1 MNGATVLTK
10 FTADTKDFDSKT
22 KGVTASLGSITKSV
36 IAGIGIT
43 KAFSAAWSAVTR
55 NMDSAIDRF
64 DTLNNFPKV
73 MSNLGIGA
81 EDSQK
86 SIDKMS
92 EALVGLPT
100 TLDEGALAVQRLTSK
115 NGDIKKS
122 TDLFLAMN
130 NAILA
135 GGAPAQIQST
145 AIEQLSQAYA
155 KGKPDMMEWR
165 TLMTAMPAQLK
176 QVATAMGYVDAD
188 SLGEALREGNVSMDE
203 FMNTIVNLNE
213 KGLPGFQNFE
223 EQARN
228 STGGIRTAITNM
240 NSRITQGV
248 TAMIESVDKGLKDA
262 KLGGIAKA
270 FETIGNTVRDTL
282 KGLAPY
288 IVKTVSFL
296 VNLAKWINENKTW
309 LEAIIIPLVA
319 FIGTFSMIMKII
331 SIVKGITTAISV
343 LNAVMLANPIVLIIA
358 AIVALI
364 AIFVVLWKK
373 CDWFRNFWIGL
384 WNGIVEIV
392 VGAWEWI
399 KGIFNKIISFVSK
412 NWKSLLLFLVNPFA
426 GAFKL
431 LYDNCEGFRNFIN
444 NFVNGIVIFIQ
455 SIPQKVSA
463 FVQSTIA
470 FIGKIPYY
478 IGFAIGFIIGKI
490 AQFAQAVP
498 NFITSVINWFKE
510 LPSKIW
516 EAMVDLGTK
525 IASWFI
531 TTKDNVVNK
540 TSEIINSVI
549 TWFQELPGRIWNT
562 LVETFNNVKNWLI
575 NMYNTCK
582 EAIKNLV
589 NNIVNWFKKLPG
601 DMLNIG
607 KNIVEGLWNGIKNAK
622 NWVVGKIKD
631 FSKGILD
638 GMKKALGIRSPS
650 TEFALLG
657 RFSVLGYTEEL
668 DKMAK
673 TVQGQIAETF
683 SVSPQLAN
691 SSSLHYSP
699 NVVVNTVNNISQDPL
714 GRMVNDIKTFS
725 GGAKNDYNYGMGV

>member
-36 IAGIGIT
+36 VAGLGIT
-43 KAFSAAWSAVTR
+43 KAFSAAWSAITR

-81 EDSQK
+81 EESQK

-135 GGAPAQIQST
+135 GGAPAQIQSA

-203 FMNTIVNLNE
+203 FMNTIVDLNE

-228 STGGIRTAITNM
+228 STGGVRTAITNM

-262 KLGGIAKA
+262 KLGGIAKV

-282 KGLAPY
+282 KSLAPY
-288 IVKTVSFL
+288 IVKTISFL
-296 VNLAKWINENKTW
+296 VNLAKWINKNKTW
-309 LEAIIIPLVA
+309 LSALV
-319 FIGTFSMIMKII
+319 IVLGSMYASFKLLTII
-331 SIVKGITTAISV
+331 STISNTIKAFSLAVKMLQITSLACGSQISTMNGV
-343 LNAVMLANPIVLIIA
+343 LQMLNLTFLTSPIFWIIA
-358 AIVALI
+358 AIIALV

-384 WNGIVEIV
+384 WNGIVDIV

-399 KGIFNKIISFVSK
+399 KGLFTGVIDFISN
-412 NWKSLLLFLVNPFA
+412 NWQALLLFLVNPFA

-431 LYDNCEGFRNFIN
+431 LYDNCEGFRNFVN
-444 NFVNGIVIFIQ
+444 GFVNAVVGFFKSIPGKLVSFAQGIVNVFT
-455 SIPQKVSA
+455 SIP
-463 FVQSTIA
+463 
-470 FIGKIPYY
+470 GK
-478 IGFAIGFIIGKI
+478 
-490 AQFAQAVP
+490 
-498 NFITSVINWFKE
+498 
-510 LPSKIW
+510 
-516 EAMVDLGTK
+516 MM
-525 IASWFI
+525 
-531 TTKDNVVNK
+531 NV
-540 TSEIINSVI
+540 
-549 TWFQELPGRIWNT
+549 
-562 LVETFNNVKNWLI
+562 
-575 NMYNTCK
+575 
-582 EAIKNLV
+582 
-589 NNIVNWFKKLPG
+589 
-601 DMLNIG
+601 G
-607 KNIVEGLWNGIKNAK
+607 KNIAQGLWNGISGLKDWVINKVKNMGKSILNAIK
-622 NWVVGKIKD
+622 NV
-631 FSKGILD
+631 
-638 GMKKALGIRSPS
+638 LGVHSPS
-650 TEFALLG
+650 TEFAW
-657 RFSVLGYTEEL
+657 VAKMTVVGYTEEL
-668 DKMAK
+668 DKMTK

-683 SVSPQLAN
+683 SVSPQLTN
-691 SSSLHYSP
+691 SSALHYSP
-699 NVVVNTVNNISQDPL
+699 SVNTTVNVKQTQDPL

-725 GGAKNDYNYGMGV
+725 GGAKNDYNYGMGVS

>member
-22 KGVTASLGSITKSV
+22 KGVTASLGSITKGV
-36 IAGIGIT
+36 VAGLGIT
-43 KAFSAAWSAVTR
+43 KAFSAAGGAVTK

-73 MSNLGIGA
+73 MSNLGIST
-81 EDSQK
+81 ESSQK

-135 GGAPAQIQST
+135 GGAPAQIQSS
-145 AIEQLSQAYA
+145 ALEQLSQAYA

-188 SLGEALREGNVSMDE
+188 ALGKDLREGNVSMDK
-203 FMNTIVNLNE
+203 FMETIVRLNSE
-213 KGLPGFQNFE
+213 GLPGFQNFE

-228 STGGIRTAITNM
+228 STGGVRTAITNM

-262 KLGGIAKA
+262 KLGGIAKV

-288 IVKTVSFL
+288 IVKTVNFL

-309 LEAIIIPLVA
+309 LAAIIIPLVA

-358 AIVALI
+358 AIVTLI

-399 KGIFNKIISFVSK
+399 KGLFTGIIDFISN
-412 NWKSLLLFLVNPFA
+412 NWQSLLLFLVNPFA

-431 LYDNCEGFRNFIN
+431 LYDNCEGFRNFVN
-444 NFVNGIVIFIQ
+444 GFVNAVVNFFKSIPGKLVSFAQGIVNVFT
-455 SIPQKVSA
+455 SIP
-463 FVQSTIA
+463 
-470 FIGKIPYY
+470 GK
-478 IGFAIGFIIGKI
+478 
-490 AQFAQAVP
+490 
-498 NFITSVINWFKE
+498 
-510 LPSKIW
+510 
-516 EAMVDLGTK
+516 MM
-525 IASWFI
+525 
-531 TTKDNVVNK
+531 NV
-540 TSEIINSVI
+540 
-549 TWFQELPGRIWNT
+549 
-562 LVETFNNVKNWLI
+562 
-575 NMYNTCK
+575 
-582 EAIKNLV
+582 
-589 NNIVNWFKKLPG
+589 
-601 DMLNIG
+601 G
-607 KNIVEGLWNGIKNAK
+607 KNIAQGLWNGISGLKDWVINKVKNMGKSILNAIK
-622 NWVVGKIKD
+622 NV
-631 FSKGILD
+631 
-638 GMKKALGIRSPS
+638 LGVHSPS
-650 TEFALLG
+650 TEFAW
-657 RFSVLGYTEEL
+657 VAKMTVVGYTEEL
-668 DKMAK
+668 DKMTK

-691 SSSLHYSP
+691 SSALHYSP
-699 NVVVNTVNNISQDPL
+699 SVNTTVNVNQTQDPL